1 MSADFRAPQMQARKY
16 IRFDSTQELQV
27 RVMSAKRGD
36 YRIIAR
42 ARAPGRSSTRV
53 LARSAWP
60 RHNANA

>member
-1 MSADFRAPQMQARKY
+1 MQARKY
-16 IRFDSTQELQV
+16 IRFDSTQELQA

-53 LARSAWP
+53 LARSARP
-60 RHNANA
+60 RHDANA